1 MAVIDHSHIA
11 EEGKV
16 SEVFTNPRS
25 EIARNLIIPKERTIL
40 ETEGGEAYPGRSGD
54 CLTWEYHVR
63 CSEEITSVAIGGLSS
78 TMEAVSV
85 PTPLPLIGDAPTWH
99 VFAIRG
105 LHKPGAA
112 NNLRLQV
119 NYCYSYGG

>member
-1 MAVIDHSHIA
+1 
-11 EEGKV
+11 
-16 SEVFTNPRS
+16 
-25 EIARNLIIPKERTIL
+25 
-40 ETEGGEAYPGRSGD
+40 
-54 CLTWEYHVR
+54 
-63 CSEEITSVAIGGLSS
+63 
-78 TMEAVSV
+78 MEAVSV